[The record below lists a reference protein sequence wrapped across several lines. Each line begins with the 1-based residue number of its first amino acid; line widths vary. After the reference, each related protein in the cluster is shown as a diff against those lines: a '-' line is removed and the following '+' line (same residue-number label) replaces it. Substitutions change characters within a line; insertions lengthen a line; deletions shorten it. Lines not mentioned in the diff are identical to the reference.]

1 MTKVSNRES
10 EKPSFSML
18 CGCLWWI
25 RIIML
30 RRKKLIL
37 HNLNVR
43 MFFWGRILIG
53 CIIWM
58 RNFIFDFFE
67 LEKVENYLRVLIP
80 IEWKYTTPPPPPPL
94 VRISFVC
101 VYSKKHE
108 NSTIKHSYPDQKCFW
123 QTNNLRCKR

>member
-1 MTKVSNRES
+1 MWMPVMNTHYNVTLE
-10 EKPSFSML
+10 
-18 CGCLWWI
+18 
-25 RIIML
+25 
-30 RRKKLIL
+30 KKLIS

-101 VYSKKHE
+101 VCIPKSMKIRQSNIHIRIKNVFDKQTIFGANGR
-108 NSTIKHSYPDQKCFW
+108 NSFEVIVIMIS
-123 QTNNLRCKR
+123 N